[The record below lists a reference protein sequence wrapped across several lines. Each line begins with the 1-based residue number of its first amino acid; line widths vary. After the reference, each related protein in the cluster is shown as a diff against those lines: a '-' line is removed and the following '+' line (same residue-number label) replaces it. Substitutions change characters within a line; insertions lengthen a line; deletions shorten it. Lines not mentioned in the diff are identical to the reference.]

1 MYYCSISEAFG
12 VDSLEKPQA
21 DAPKATAKV
30 ERVKF
35 PSELIGDDNSGDTDE
50 LPTMIPEE
58 RKITSLEVKRYI
70 SEMYTKQG
78 MSKVWELID
87 PRIRKKLLSACKSSM
102 VNTKKWFD
110 DIFSSPEK
118 LLVILAMLFILIL
131 LLDSSSKKPE
141 SIPSYRPQEQFFYY
155 PQAPQVS
162 PQELRW

>member
-21 DAPKATAKV
+21 DAPKATTKV

-78 MSKVWELID
+78 MAKVWELID

-102 VNTKKWFD
+102 VNTRKWFD
-110 DIFSSPEK
+110 DIFSSPE
-118 LLVILAMLFILIL
+118 ILAMLFILIL

-141 SIPSYRPQEQFFYY
+141 MTPSYRPQEQYFYY
-155 PQAPQVS
+155 PQVPQVS
-162 PQELRW
+162 PELRW

>member
-12 VDSLEKPQA
+12 VDSLEKPQN
-21 DAPKATAKV
+21 DAPKTTTKV

-35 PSELIGDDNSGDTDE
+35 PRELVGDDNGDDTED

-70 SEMYTKQG
+70 SDMYTKHG
-78 MSKVWELID
+78 MEKVWKLID
-87 PRIRKKLLSACKSSM
+87 PRIKKKLLSACKSSM
-102 VNTKKWFD
+102 VNTRKWFD

-118 LLVILAMLFILIL
+118 LLVILAILFVLIL
-131 LLDSSSKKPE
+131 LLDSGKKTE
-141 SIPSYRPQEQFFYY
+141 MTPSYRPQEQFFYY

-162 PQELRW
+162 PELRW

>member
-21 DAPKATAKV
+21 DAPKKTTKV

-35 PSELIGDDNSGDTDE
+35 PSELVGTSSDSNDDDE

-58 RKITSLEVKRYI
+58 RKITSLEVTRYI

-78 MSKVWELID
+78 MAKVWELID

-141 SIPSYRPQEQFFYY
+141 SIPSYRPQEQYFYY

-162 PQELRW
+162 PELRW

>member
-21 DAPKATAKV
+21 DAPKKTTKV

-35 PSELIGDDNSGDTDE
+35 PSELVGDDNIGDSDEE

-78 MSKVWELID
+78 MAQVWELID

-141 SIPSYRPQEQFFYY
+141 SIPSYRPQEQYFYY

-162 PQELRW
+162 PELRW

>member
-21 DAPKATAKV
+21 DAPKKTTKV

-35 PSELIGDDNSGDTDE
+35 PSELVGTSSDSNDDDE

-78 MSKVWELID
+78 MAKVWELID

-141 SIPSYRPQEQFFYY
+141 SIPSYRPQEQYFYY

-162 PQELRW
+162 PELRW